1 MKIGNHLPGF
11 KTSAKGLSIQRKKM
25 NLIAENIA
33 NAENTRTQTGEPYKR
48 KFMVVSSDENQLLRN
63 VSMDNNNLSLRT
75 SSIEHIRTNGA
86 SFGSSNGGE
95 LNSNVEVIED
105 TKEGEMLYM
114 PNHPDSNEEGYVEM
128 SNVNVVQEMVEMI
141 SATRTYEANLTAL
154 NASKEMAKD
163 SLEI

>member
-1 MKIGNHLPGF
+1 
-11 KTSAKGLSIQRKKM
+11 M

-33 NAENTRTQTGEPYKR
+33 NAENTRTQSGEPYKR
-48 KFMVVSSDENQLLRN
+48 KFMVVSNSDNQILR
-63 VSMDNNNLSLRT
+63 SSAMDQNSLTLRT
-75 SSIEHIRTNGA
+75 SSVEHMRNTAPVGNINT
-86 SFGSSNGGE
+86 GGD
-95 LNSNVEVIED
+95 LKANVEVLED
-105 TKEGEMLYM
+105 SKDGEMLYM

>member
-1 MKIGNHLPGF
+1 MNIGKHLPGF
-11 KTSAKGLSIQRKKM
+11 RTSAKGLSLQRKKM

-48 KFMVVSSDENQLLRN
+48 KFMVVSNTENQLLSN
-63 VSMDNNNLSLRT
+63 HLTEGNTLTLRT
-75 SSIEHIRTNGA
+75 SNIEHMRNNVTTVKGKQ
-86 SFGSSNGGE
+86 GHD

-105 TKEGEMLYM
+105 KKAGEMIYM
-114 PNHPDSNEEGYVEM
+114 PNHPDSSEEGYVEM
-128 SNVNVVQEMVEMI
+128 SNVNIVQEMVEMI
-141 SATRTYEANLTAL
+141 SATRSYEANLTAL

>member
-1 MKIGNHLPGF
+1 MKIGNNLPGF
-11 KTSAKGLSIQRKKM
+11 KTSAKGLSIQRKRM

-48 KFMVVSSDENQLLRN
+48 KFMVVSNSENQIIRN
-63 VSMDNNNLSLRT
+63 SSMDSNTLTLRT
-75 SSIEHIRTNGA
+75 SSVEHMRNNAPVGNINTDSNLNANIEVLQD
-86 SFGSSNGGE
+86 S
-95 LNSNVEVIED
+95 
-105 TKEGEMLYM
+105 KEGEMLYM
-114 PNHPDSNEEGYVEM
+114 PNHPDSNDEGYVEM